1 MTIRIGD
8 GQVHTS
14 GRGSDDVDGNSPGV
28 RQELAEG
35 IGSLPGW
42 RKGVRRKKTETRR
55 KIIWGSRKACREF
68 EGIGKLARNMLRN
81 HRRKIMRLVVGD
93 FGGCRNAG
101 VRSLSLVVKFDCN
114 L

>member
-1 MTIRIGD
+1 MGTHQGC
-8 GQVHTS
+8 
-14 GRGSDDVDGNSPGV
+14 V
-28 RQELAEG
+28 R
-35 IGSLPGW
+35 SLP
-42 RKGVRRKKTETRR
+42 RVSGVCQDGAREFAERRLRLVGRLFGVAEKLV
-55 KIIWGSRKACREF
+55 GSWDGLVMDVF